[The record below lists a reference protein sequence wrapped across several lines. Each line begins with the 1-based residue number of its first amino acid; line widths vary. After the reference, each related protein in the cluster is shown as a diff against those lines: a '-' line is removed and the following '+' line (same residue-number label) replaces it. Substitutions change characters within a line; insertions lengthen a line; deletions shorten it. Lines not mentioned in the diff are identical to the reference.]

1 MRITLITLFLL
12 VSTAIHSQS
21 NLQNYTPSI
30 LFKKGDWEYKTFQN
44 LYTQTKQFDSDGI
57 KLSKGFRETFFTSIN
72 QFLYGLNDQVNVGFD
87 VWLKTSNNSADNF
100 NSSTGLT
107 GIGPKIKVA
116 PFKNIPRLSIQ
127 STFLFNTA
135 DDSEGASGTRYFLEW
150 DANLWLN
157 QVFFDMLLSDK
168 SQLFFQQAFWYRLV
182 KDGSSVENNFLE
194 TQTSIFYSYFPT
206 SRWTVYGMSEYFP
219 RHYDLNG
226 EAASAFFSYFIQSGI
241 GLKYQLVPN
250 LIELEGLYTNFWNGS
265 EGEGAGETI
274 NLGIR
279 LIHQK

>member
-1 MRITLITLFLL
+1 M
-12 VSTAIHSQS
+12 
-21 NLQNYTPSI
+21 
-30 LFKKGDWEYKTFQN
+30 
-44 LYTQTKQFDSDGI
+44 
-57 KLSKGFRETFFTSIN
+57 
-72 QFLYGLNDQVNVGFD
+72 
-87 VWLKTSNNSADNF
+87 
-100 NSSTGLT
+100 T
-107 GIGPKIKVA
+107 GIGPKVKVA

-157 QVFFDMLLSDK
+157 QVFFDLPLSDK